1 MKIENLQPELVFN
14 YFAEISKVPRG
25 SGNEQGISDY
35 LAREGKRLGLEVV
48 QDENLNVLIKKPAT
62 KSYENAPTVIIQ
74 GHMDM
79 VCEKN
84 KGKEHDFT
92 KDPIELRVD
101 GDYLYATDTTLGA
114 DNGIAVAMGLALLA
128 SDDIQHPALEV
139 IFTADEEETM
149 NGAMNIKGELF
160 KGEYI
165 INLDSEEE
173 GTITVSCAGG
183 VTAVVTI
190 DKEYKTVENKK
201 SAYKVDIKG
210 LLGGHSGMEID
221 KQRANSNVLMGRL
234 LNHISN
240 VCNIEFDLVS
250 VEGGLKN
257 NAIPREAECII
268 LVNSNDESKL
278 EKEINNAL
286 QVFKNEYKTSDPDV
300 TIEFE
305 KCDKAYDKAYDKA
318 LNDKCKENIIE
329 LINLMPR
336 GIQTM
341 SMDIKG
347 LVESSTNLGVIAN
360 NEENFVFE
368 FATRSSVKSLKD
380 DLNNRMTLLCN
391 KLGVK
396 LDLMDD
402 YPEWEYA
409 KDSKLEKI
417 CVDTYEEVMGKK
429 PEIVA
434 IHAGLE
440 CGLLLDAIK
449 GAQAISIGPNLFDV
463 HTPNEHL
470 DIPSTK
476 RTWKYL
482 VAILKNIK

>member
-1 MKIENLQPELVFN
+1 MKIENLQPQLVFN
-14 YFAEISKVPRG
+14 YFAEISKIPRG

-35 LAREGKRLGLEVV
+35 LANEGKRLGLEVV

-84 KGKEHDFT
+84 KGKDHDFT

-128 SDDIQHPALEV
+128 SDDLEHPALEV

-149 NGAMNIKGELF
+149 IGAMNIKGQLF
-160 KGEYI
+160 KGQYI

-183 VTAVVTI
+183 VTAVATI
-190 DKEYKTVENKK
+190 DKEYKVVEGGK
-201 SAYKVDIKG
+201 SAYKIDIKG

-234 LNHISN
+234 LSYISN
-240 VCNIEFDLVS
+240 NCNMEFDLIS
-250 VEGGLKN
+250 IEGGLKN
-257 NAIPREAECII
+257 NAIPREAESVI
-268 LVNSNDESKL
+268 LVNKNDEINL
-278 EKEINNAL
+278 EKEINNIL
-286 QVFKNEYKTSDPDV
+286 QLFKNEYKTSDPDLS
-300 TIEFE
+300 IEIKKSE
-305 KCDKAYDKAYDKA
+305 DVYEKA
-318 LNDKCKENIIE
+318 LTDKSKENIIS

-347 LVESSTNLGVIAN
+347 LVESSTNLGVISN
-360 NEENFVFE
+360 NEENMVFE
-368 FATRSSVKSLKD
+368 FATRSSVKSLKE

-391 KLGVK
+391 TLGVK
-396 LDLMDD
+396 LELIDD

-409 KDSKLEKI
+409 KNSQLEKI
-417 CVDTYEEVMGKK
+417 CVDTYEDLMGKK

-440 CGLLLDAIK
+440 CGLLLDAIN

-470 DIPSTK
+470 DILSTE

>member
-201 SAYKVDIKG
+201 SAYKIDIKG

-257 NAIPREAECII
+257 NAIPREAECIV

-305 KCDKAYDKAYDKA
+305 KCDKAYDKA

>member
-1 MKIENLQPELVFN
+1 MKLENLQPQLVFN
-14 YFAEISKVPRG
+14 YFEEISKIPRG

-35 LAREGKRLGLEVV
+35 LANEGKRLGLEVV
-48 QDENLNVLIKKPAT
+48 QDEHLNVIIKKPAT

-92 KDPIELRVD
+92 KDPLELRVE

-128 SDDIQHPALEV
+128 SDDLEHPALEV
-139 IFTADEEETM
+139 VFTADEEETM
-149 NGAMNIKGELF
+149 NGAMNLSGELF
-160 KGEYI
+160 EGKFI

-190 DKEYKTVENKK
+190 DKEYKAVEVEKA
-201 SAYKVDIKG
+201 AYKIDIKG

-221 KQRANSNVLMGRL
+221 KQRANSNVLMCRL
-234 LNHISN
+234 LNH
-240 VCNIEFDLVS
+240 VCNISKVEFDLVS
-250 VEGGLKN
+250 IEGGLKN

-268 LVNSNDESKL
+268 LVNSKDESKL
-278 EKEINNAL
+278 EKEIENIL
-286 QVFKNEYKTSDPDV
+286 QVFKNEYKTSDPGLV
-300 TIEFE
+300 IEVE
-305 KCDKAYDKAYDKA
+305 KSEKLYNKA
-318 LNDKCKENIIE
+318 LTDKCKENIIS

-347 LVESSTNLGVIAN
+347 LVESSTNLGVVSN
-360 NEENFVFE
+360 NEENIVFE
-368 FATRSSVKSLKD
+368 FATRSSVKSLKE

-391 KLGVK
+391 HLGVK
-396 LDLMDD
+396 LDLIDD

-409 KDSKLEKI
+409 KNSKLEEI
-417 CVDTYEEVMGKK
+417 CVDTYEELMGKK

-449 GAQAISIGPNLFDV
+449 GAQAISIGPSLFDV

-470 DIPSTK
+470 DILSTE

-482 VAILKNIK
+482 TAILKNIK